1 MSAGANRFY
10 SSIKEAEKLQPKELV
25 GLFAY
30 YLTVEVGEDS
40 ASTKMVDDC
49 FTACDLAPP
58 SRTASY
64 LSEGVGEK
72 RFVKVDR
79 GYKLQR
85 HYREEL
91 AKLLGTE
98 RALIQTNAE
107 LRKLEARLPEGST
120 KGFLMETIDCFEAGA
135 NRATIV
141 MCWIL
146 TLDHL
151 IDHVM
156 ESHLPAFNTVL
167 ATNTNKR
174 VKTSKV
180 INRDDFADIPE
191 GMLIEFL
198 RSSGVISP
206 DVRKLLDEKLG
217 IRNSSAHPSAI
228 VIKKSKVIEFVDD
241 LVENVILKYKV

>member
-10 SSIKEAEKLQPKELV
+10 SSIQDAEKLQPKELV

-30 YLTVEVGEDS
+30 YLTVEAGKNS
-40 ASTKMVDDC
+40 ASAKHIDDC
-49 FTACDLAPP
+49 FTACDLTTP

-72 RFVKVDR
+72 KFVKAER

-91 AKLLGTE
+91 AKMLGTG
-98 RALIQTNAE
+98 RVLVQTNAE

-120 KGFLMETIDCFEAGA
+120 KNFLKETIDCFEAGA

-146 TLDHL
+146 ALDHL
-151 IDHVM
+151 IDYVM
-156 ESHLPAFNTVL
+156 QSHLPAFNTVL
-167 ATNTNKR
+167 AANTNKR

-180 INRDDFADIPE
+180 TTRDDFADIPE

-198 RSSGVISP
+198 RSAGVISA

-228 VIKKSKVIEFVDD
+228 IIKKSKVIEFVDD